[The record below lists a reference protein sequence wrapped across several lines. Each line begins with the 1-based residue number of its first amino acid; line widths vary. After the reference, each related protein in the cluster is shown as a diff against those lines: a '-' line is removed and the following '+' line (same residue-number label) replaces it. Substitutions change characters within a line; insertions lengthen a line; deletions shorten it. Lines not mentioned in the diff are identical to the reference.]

1 MAARRLPPP
10 GPASSPGLK
19 IKLKTV
25 GAAIPSKANQVVQ
38 RAAEEAV
45 GGGENAAAAAAAV
58 DVATTMS
65 KDVVVA
71 GTGTGTL
78 KRKRTTPPASPVPS
92 KKPPRENLPRAAAES
107 PPIIIPLAPNG
118 EPVEVVPGKGESIAT
133 DHHVIKQR
141 IGQPHV
147 SVRVV
152 LNAEQAIQSGVDRE
166 PSDELKKATPYLENI
181 SHGQLQV
188 KSVPVSG
195 GGGGGGS
202 QQASFLNP
210 RKRVGAD
217 PAGFGTPSPSAPP
230 ASQVPPSVVVGPT
243 TVMRMPSSEAVSH
256 AIPSHAG
263 WFSWT
268 KIHHLERRGL
278 PEFFTGKLQAK
289 TPEVYKEF
297 RNVIIKK
304 CRENPSNLITS
315 ADFVQGGGQHHL
327 IGDEK
332 AMSRVLEFL
341 DHWGLI
347 NYQAPPKRL
356 PVWKGPALTVEADG
370 LGLLSMVSKT
380 KASLYEFEKPQ
391 APTPKQ
397 SSTKSKATGL
407 LLSKVL
413 AEPQGP
419 AVEYHCKSC
428 GAFCYER
435 RYHSQKQ
442 VDFDLCSDC
451 YNDGKFGPN
460 MVSSD
465 FMRMDVTEGVNV
477 NNAGWTDQETLL
489 LLEALELYGDNWHE
503 IAEHVGT
510 KSKSQCI
517 LHFIQLPVEDPFLE
531 EMETPGTLL
540 RAPSPPPPSSLSK
553 EPSVEPSMEMRS
565 DGLTPLKVVATPVR
579 DASNGVLAVPSVP
592 PSLIAFADAGN
603 PVMAQ
608 VAFIAAMIGPKV
620 AAVAAQAALASL
632 TEKIPGSLDT
642 AQVAVQEIQK
652 VQNWEG
658 PINAVRVKQA
668 AASAMAA
675 AAVKAKLLADQEERE
690 VQRLVS
696 VVIEH
701 QLKKLEL
708 KLKTFSDLESMLA
721 KECESVERARQKVY
735 AEHARVVAT
744 RLGTNTAGSSV
755 PSGTGAVQNQ
765 MIAARPAA
773 VTFGTGGV
781 VTPITGSTVGAGAS
795 AAQSLGQA
803 VSSVGMTAGAQEI
816 GRPMAAGGASSAGPQ
831 GQIGRTASSGTTP
844 STLLQGQTARTS
856 LVGGA
861 SSTIGVQ
868 GQTGRMAMPGTSS
881 PLSHPRP
888 RTTAPQGISRP
899 VLGPSSGGTSQ

>member
-10 GPASSPGLK
+10 APASSPGLK

-25 GAAIPSKANQVVQ
+25 GAAIPSKANQVV
-38 RAAEEAV
+38 RSAAEEVV
-45 GGGENAAAAAAAV
+45 GSGENAAAAAV

-71 GTGTGTL
+71 GTGTGTGTL

-195 GGGGGGS
+195 GGGGGGGS

-289 TPEVYKEF
+289 TPEVYKES

-332 AMSRVLEFL
+332 TMSRVLEFL

-407 LLSKVL
+407 LLSEVL

-428 GAFCYER
+428 GAFCNEQ

-465 FMRMDVTEGVNV
+465 FVRMDVTEGVNV

-489 LLEALELYGDNWHE
+489 LLEALELYSDNWHE

-565 DGLTPLKVVATPVR
+565 DGLTPPKVVATTVR
-579 DASNGVLAVPSVP
+579 DASNGVSAVPSVP

-652 VQNWEG
+652 VQNREG

-755 PSGTGAVQNQ
+755 PSGTGAVQN

-795 AAQSLGQA
+795 VAQSLGQA

-816 GRPMAAGGASSAGPQ
+816 ARPMAAGGASSAGPQ
-831 GQIGRTASSGTTP
+831 GQIGRTAISGTTP
-844 STLLQGQTARTS
+844 STLLQGQTARTGM
-856 LVGGA
+856 VGGA